1 LCLREFLMTDQTIL
15 EIKETLTG
23 ERKEFP
29 CTPCALA
36 EDEVVILYK
45 VAREGRVEDVVL
57 PAGTL
62 SLGYFWAT
70 RPYNAY
76 HWVTPKGKTIG
87 LYFNISEGADIT
99 PQRVIWRDLVVDV
112 LVTPDGRCR
121 VLDED
126 ELPVEMDVSL
136 RQRINGI
143 REELVRQHET
153 LLADIEARSVCL
165 LRELGLIGLS

>member
-1 LCLREFLMTDQTIL
+1 MTDQTIL

-45 VAREGRVEDVVL
+45 VAHEGRVEDVVL
-57 PAGTL
+57 PTGTL

>member
-1 LCLREFLMTDQTIL
+1 MTDQTIL